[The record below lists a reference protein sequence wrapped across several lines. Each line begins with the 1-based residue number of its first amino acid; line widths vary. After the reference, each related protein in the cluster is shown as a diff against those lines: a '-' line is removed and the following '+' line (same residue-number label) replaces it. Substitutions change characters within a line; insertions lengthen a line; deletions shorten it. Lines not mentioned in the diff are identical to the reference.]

1 MHSVSFSKTGGP
13 EVLEYKELKL
23 KDPKS
28 GEVLIKHSAI
38 GLNFIDTYH
47 RSGLYPVPLPS
58 GIGLEGAGVIEK
70 VGPDVSNFKE
80 GDKVAYAAAPLGSY
94 SSHRIYPTK
103 NLVKVPEGIDLN
115 IVACLMTKGLTT
127 FYLLHKTYEVKKGQT
142 ILFHA
147 AAGGV
152 GQIFC
157 QWAKSL
163 GCKVIGTVGSDEK
176 IELAKKY
183 GCDEVINYSKEN
195 FKDRVMEI
203 TNNEGLPVV
212 YDGVGK
218 VTLENSLGCLK
229 MRGMMVSFGN
239 ASGKL
244 DPVDVGKLIAPKGL
258 YLTRPSIAHYT
269 ATREELDEASQMLF
283 EMVKSG
289 KVKVEIFK
297 KYNDKRFKYFLADK
311 HTVLYEARNLAIKQ
325 TKGEFVA
332 FLDTDD
338 IWFKE
343 KSIKIRNALT
353 NSNRNFSPCNVCDVD
368 GTLMGK
374 KNAQY
379 FK

>member
-1 MHSVSFSKTGGP
+1 MYSINFSKTGGP
-13 EVLEYKELKL
+13 EGLKYEKLSISEPKEN
-23 KDPKS
+23 
-28 GEVLIKHSAI
+28 EVLIRHSAI

-58 GIGLEGAGVIEK
+58 GIGLEGAGIIEK
-70 VGPDVSNFKE
+70 VGPGVTNFKE

-94 SSHRIYPTK
+94 STHRIYPTK
-103 NLVKVPEGIDLN
+103 NLVKVPDGIDLE

-127 FYLLHKTYEVKKGQT
+127 FYLLHKTYPVKKGQT
-142 ILFHA
+142 VLFHA

-176 IELAKKY
+176 IKLAKKF
-183 GCDEVINYSKEN
+183 GCDEVINYNKEN
-195 FKDRVMEI
+195 FKDKVLEL
-203 TNNEGLPVV
+203 TNNVGLPVV

-218 VTLENSLGCLK
+218 STLEDSLGCLK
-229 MRGMMVSFGN
+229 MRGTMVSFGN

-269 ATREELDEASQMLF
+269 STREELDEASNKLF

-289 KVKVEIFK
+289 SVRVEIFK
-297 KYNDKRFKYFLADK
+297 KYSLKDASLAHQDLEGRK
-311 HTVLYEARNLAIKQ
+311 ILGPAII
-325 TKGEFVA
+325 T
-332 FLDTDD
+332 
-338 IWFKE
+338 
-343 KSIKIRNALT
+343 
-353 NSNRNFSPCNVCDVD
+353 P
-368 GTLMGK
+368 
-374 KNAQY
+374 
-379 FK
+379 